1 MTEAVYE
8 ITAAAD
14 PAFAATLRTFVRGS
28 GERLE
33 LGPGDVEDL
42 MLITTELLAN
52 AVEASAQRV
61 HLALGADEQGW
72 LLRADGVGGFRDDPE
87 AAVSRADILHGL
99 AEFTWTAETLVV
111 RPRASVDS

>member
-14 PAFAATLRTFVRGS
+14 AAFAATLRTFVRGS
-28 GERLE
+28 GERLD
-33 LGPGDVEDL
+33 LGAGEVEDL

-52 AVEASAQRV
+52 AVEAGAAEV

-72 LLRADGVGGFRDDPE
+72 LLRADGVGALGDDPE
-87 AAVSRADILHGL
+87 AAVGRADILHGL
-99 AEFTWTAETLVV
+99 AELAWTAETLVV
-111 RPRASVDS
+111 RPRSSVDS